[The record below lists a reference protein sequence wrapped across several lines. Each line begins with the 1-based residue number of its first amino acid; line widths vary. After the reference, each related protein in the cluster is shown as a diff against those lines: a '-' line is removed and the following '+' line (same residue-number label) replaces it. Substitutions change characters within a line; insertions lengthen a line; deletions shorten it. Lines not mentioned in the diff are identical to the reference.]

1 MRCFRVL
8 VCVMLGT
15 LAACNS
21 SSTPAP
27 STPDLELEAL
37 PGTQVRMALGGGR
50 GVWDGPFPSDDL
62 LAPNGVLP
70 YTFPNPNQVTLLSQA
85 LELLAKDHQ
94 GFSLTAPIFLSLTAP
109 IDPKRLP
116 DLKGSTEQSSP
127 VFLIAIH
134 GDGQRHP
141 VEVHFEADGGPN
153 GTSNLLSI
161 LPVQGVPLAPNTT
174 YAAVVLRS
182 LGDAA
187 GQPLGRS
194 QDLADLLNKYGGAAY
209 YGKPLQWLN
218 YKGIHRADIAGL
230 AVFTTGEPAAQMAKA
245 RDAIL
250 KEPLPLPKAWTRTEV
265 YDDYCVYQ
273 TSIDMPDD
281 QSGTPPFAAS
291 GGGWLTDAKT
301 GAPIRQRLSTSSLFV
316 TIPRQPMPAAGY
328 PPMVF
333 VRTGGGGDRPL
344 IDRGVQPATG
354 QPASI
359 PGTGPAMWFAKAGFA
374 GIQVDGPL
382 GGLRNITHADE
393 QFLIFNVMNAAA
405 LRDNIRES
413 ALELMLLAHIVP
425 KLQLDTSDCPGA
437 SPAAHFDDHFLGLM
451 GHSTG
456 AWIAQLVL
464 AFEPAY
470 QLAVLSGAGSSYLE
484 NIVHKLHPVATRPI
498 AEGLLG
504 YDTIGRALSDHDPA
518 LMLVEWAAEPSD
530 PQVYNHA
537 QRRHVLMLQGIV
549 DGYILP
555 AIANPTTLS
564 MGLDLGGEAL
574 DAKNEELKTLNQQSI
589 LDLLPF
595 VGLKQLTLPV
605 QGNNQGKYTTVV
617 VQHPGDGIEDG
628 HEVVFQT
635 EAPKHQIICFLKSF
649 LSGVPT
655 VVPGASLNTPCP

>member
-1 MRCFRVL
+1 
-8 VCVMLGT
+8 MLGT

-21 SSTPAP
+21 SSTPAA
-27 STPDLELEAL
+27 STPPLQAL
-37 PGTQVRMALGGGR
+37 PGTQVRMALAIGR
-50 GVWDGPFPSDDL
+50 GVWEGPFPSDDL
-62 LAPNGVLP
+62 RTAIGFIGLD
-70 YTFPNPNQVTLLSQA
+70 TFPNPNQVTLLSQA
-85 LELLAKDHQ
+85 QALLTQDQQ
-94 GFSLTAPIFLSLTAP
+94 GFSLTAPIFLSLSGP

-116 DLKGSTEQSSP
+116 DVKGSTEQSAT
-127 VFLIAIH
+127 VFVSVVH
-134 GDGQRHP
+134 GNGQRHP

-161 LPVQGVPLAPNTT
+161 LPLQGVPLRPNTT

-194 QDLADLLNKYGGAAY
+194 EDLAKILNTDGMSTDGARYHWAAH
-209 YGKPLQWLN
+209 WLESQ
-218 YKGIHRADIAGL
+218 GIHRADIAGL
-230 AVFTTGEPAAQMAKA
+230 AVFQTGDPAAQMEAARKA
-245 RDAIL
+245 ML
-250 KEPLPLPKAWTRTEV
+250 QEPLPLPKAWTRTEV

-273 TSIDMPDD
+273 TSIDMPDY
-281 QSGTPPFAAS
+281 QGGTPPFQS
-291 GGGWLTDAKT
+291 VGGGWVTNHQT

-413 ALELMLLAHIVP
+413 ALELMMLARIVP
-425 KLQLDTSDCPGA
+425 TLQVDTADCPGA
-437 SPAAHFDDHFLGLM
+437 SPSAYFDVSFLGLM

-470 QLAVLSGAGSSYLE
+470 QLAILSGAGSSYLE

-564 MGLDLGGEAL
+564 MGLDLAGEAL

-605 QGNNQGKYTTVV
+605 KGNNKGEFTTVV

-655 VVPGASLNTPCP
+655 VVPGAPLGTPCP